1 MSHSRREGGLG
12 TAEEHSPSTPKPSL
26 AGLSRRSFLRAA
38 CGLGLAALVAPASRA
53 LARPSANQSTLDAL
67 ADAQAQ
73 LDAAQA
79 ELNRLGDEYEALASQ
94 LSETMGKI
102 EDVNGQIADTEAE
115 IEKKEAELQEKKEL
129 LAARVNANYKAGDTN
144 FLEVLMASS
153 SFEEL
158 TSNIYYMNKVTQAD
172 VALIDEVTRAK
183 QSLDNTKA
191 QLEGQKSQLEA
202 LKASQASDLEAMQAK
217 QVETQNMLAGL
228 SSEVQGLMAQRDAE
242 IMASAKAEQEERER
256 AEAARAAAASASA
269 SQAASAS
276 AALAGSGGS
285 ASGKGAAIVAACGRV
300 PSPGAGYC
308 AMWVSQVYQA
318 AGCGYPG
325 GNAVDQYYSFCTS
338 SNRSAIQPGMLVA
351 VPSHPHT
358 AAGRIYG
365 HVGIYVGG
373 GMVMDNV
380 GYIRTIGLD
389 SWISYYQSGGVTA
402 RWGFA

>member
-1 MSHSRREGGLG
+1 MSQTIREGRPD
-12 TAEEHSPSTPKPSL
+12 ATPHGEAPAPQTSL
-26 AGLSRRSFLRAA
+26 RGLSRRGFLRVA
-38 CGLGLAALVAPASRA
+38 CGLGLAALAAPVTGA
-53 LARPSANQSTLDAL
+53 LARPSASQSTLDAL

-79 ELNRLGDEYEALASQ
+79 ELDRLGDEYEKLAAQ
-94 LSETMGKI
+94 LSGTMGKI

-115 IEKKEAELQEKKEL
+115 IEKKERELQEKKEL

-172 VALIDEVTRAK
+172 VALIDEVTAAK
-183 QSLDNTKA
+183 QALDNTKA
-191 QLEGQKSQLEA
+191 QLESQKAQLED

-228 SSEVQGLMAQRDAE
+228 SSEVQELMAQRDAE

-256 AEAARAAAASASA
+256 AEAARAAAAASS
-269 SQAASAS
+269 SQAASA
-276 AALAGSGGS
+276 ATALAGSGGS

-358 AAGRIYG
+358 VAGRIYG

-373 GMVMDNV
+373 GMVMDNI

-389 SWISYYQSGGVTA
+389 SWISYYQAGGVTA

>member
-1 MSHSRREGGLG
+1 MSQTIREGRPDAAARGV
-12 TAEEHSPSTPKPSL
+12 APAPHTPL
-26 AGLSRRSFLRAA
+26 RGLSRRGFLRVA
-38 CGLGLAALVAPASRA
+38 CGLGLAALATPVTGA
-53 LARPSANQSTLDAL
+53 LARPSASQSTLDAL

-79 ELNRLGDEYEALASQ
+79 ELDRLGDEYEQLAAQ

-115 IEKKEAELQEKKEL
+115 IEKKERELEEKKEL

-172 VALIDEVTRAK
+172 VALIDEVTTAKRA
-183 QSLDNTKA
+183 LDNSKA
-191 QLEGQKSQLEA
+191 QLEAQKAQLED
-202 LKASQASDLEAMQAK
+202 LKTSQASDLEAMQAK
-217 QVETQNMLAGL
+217 QVETQNMLASL

-256 AEAARAAAASASA
+256 AEAARAASA
-269 SQAASAS
+269 SQPASAS

-308 AMWVSQVYQA
+308 AMGVSQVYQA

-358 AAGRIYG
+358 VAGRIYG

-373 GMVMDNV
+373 GMVMDNI

-389 SWISYYQSGGVTA
+389 SWISYYQAGGVTA

>member
-1 MSHSRREGGLG
+1 MSQTIREGRPDATPHGEAP
-12 TAEEHSPSTPKPSL
+12 TPHSSL
-26 AGLSRRSFLRAA
+26 RGLSRRGFLRVA
-38 CGLGLAALVAPASRA
+38 CGLGLAALATPVTGA
-53 LARPSANQSTLDAL
+53 LARPSASQSTLDAL

-79 ELNRLGDEYEALASQ
+79 ELDRLGDEYEKLAAQ

-102 EDVNGQIADTEAE
+102 EDVNGQISDTEAE
-115 IEKKEAELQEKKEL
+115 IQRKEEELQRKKEL

-172 VALIDEVTRAK
+172 VALIDEVTAAK
-183 QSLDNTKA
+183 QALDNTKA
-191 QLEGQKSQLEA
+191 QLESQKAQLED

-228 SSEVQGLMAQRDAE
+228 SSEVQELMAQRDAE
-242 IMASAKAEQEERER
+242 ILASAKAEQEERER
-256 AEAARAAAASASA
+256 AEAARAAAAASS
-269 SQAASAS
+269 SQAASAG

-358 AAGRIYG
+358 VAGRIYG

-373 GMVMDNV
+373 GMVMDNI

-389 SWISYYQSGGVTA
+389 SWISYYQAGGVTA